1 MAFFRDSDYL
11 VGLVL
16 ELCKV
21 PYETEWL
28 EFKLNEKRPRR
39 IGEYLS
45 ALANAA
51 ALHQRYAAH
60 MVWGISDD
68 RHEIVGTTFSPA
80 AVKQGNEPL
89 ETWLARLLEPRV
101 DFRFH
106 ELTVEGK
113 RVVLLEI
120 DPAFQRPIAFEGV
133 EYIRVAST
141 NRRLKDFPEKEKALW
156 RTWDRT
162 QFEAGIAAAHVDDGF
177 VLKELDYGTYLTWS
191 KYLFPTATSSSW
203 STWNLMV

>member
-1 MAFFRDSDYL
+1 MASFQDSDYL

-16 ELCKV
+16 ELCKI
-21 PYETEWL
+21 PCETEWL
-28 EFKLNEKRPRR
+28 EFKRNEKRPQR

-60 MVWGISDD
+60 MVWGVSDD

-106 ELTVEGK
+106 ELTVEGE

-120 DPAFQRPIAFEGV
+120 DAAFQRPVAFKGV
-133 EYIRVAST
+133 EQGNRKVAG
-141 NRRLKDFPEKEKALW
+141 R
-156 RTWDRT
+156 
-162 QFEAGIAAAHVDDGF
+162 G
-177 VLKELDYGTYLTWS
+177 
-191 KYLFPTATSSSW
+191 
-203 STWNLMV
+203 